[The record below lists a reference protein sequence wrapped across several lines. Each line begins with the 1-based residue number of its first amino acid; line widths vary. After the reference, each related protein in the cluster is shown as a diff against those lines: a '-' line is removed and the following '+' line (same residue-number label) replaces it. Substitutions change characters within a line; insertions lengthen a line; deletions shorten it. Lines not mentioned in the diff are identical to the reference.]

1 MFTFED
7 RMNSKPYKII
17 FTLLISS
24 FVAIIVLQ
32 SFWISNFYNQKLEE
46 FNSHVFQSLAEISVK
61 LNEREQIQYVK
72 ESILPR
78 KESKIIKKGNSVK
91 VIVSAASASATTENV
106 PSDLDIIHELKLD
119 TVFSNENHELI
130 VSDSLVQINNGRKMV
145 IVNKHTASAHKV
157 PGKKEL
163 NKLLDKMLTEIKTI
177 DVSPVDDIEPDSL
190 KSIITKVN
198 QSKGIVT
205 PFEFCLKKETKE
217 IEEIMACS
225 QGFKKDDA
233 NVFRFDLS
241 NNKVF
246 SNHNFLYLQFPDV
259 KAVVFS
265 RMKNILILSSLFS
278 LIIILIFFYTIRTIL
293 KQKKLSEIK
302 NDFINNMTHELKT
315 PIATISLAVDA
326 INNPQ
331 VKNDDEKFSKYTSIL
346 KEENQKLNS
355 HVERVLQMALL
366 DKGEL
371 QLRKQKVNAVELIN
385 TTIKTYKLQIA
396 EQKAQVVFEP
406 KEQEVIIYADE
417 FHLQSV
423 FNNLLDNALKY
434 SKQNSIIEMSVLK
447 KGTNVL
453 IKFKDNGI
461 GIDPSMHKKVF
472 EKFYRV
478 QSGIIHDV
486 KGFGLGLSYVKS
498 IIEKHGG
505 TISLESDTG
514 SGREEKGSVFLIKL
528 PCNES

>member
-1 MFTFED
+1 
-7 RMNSKPYKII
+7 MNSKPYKII
-17 FTLLISS
+17 FALLIFS
-24 FVAIIVLQ
+24 FVVIIVLQ
-32 SFWISNFYNQKLEE
+32 SFWISNFYDQKLEE
-46 FNSHVFQSLAEISVK
+46 FNGNVFQSLAEISDK

-78 KESKIIKKGNSVK
+78 KESKKIIKKGNSVK
-91 VIVSAASASATTENV
+91 VIVSAASASASAEEI
-106 PSDLDIIHELKLD
+106 SGDLDIIHELQLD
-119 TVFSNENHELI
+119 TVFGNENHELI
-130 VSDSLVQINNGRKMV
+130 VSDSLVQINNGQKMV
-145 IVNKHTASAHKV
+145 IVNKHSASTPRT

-177 DVSPVDDIEPDSL
+177 DVSPMEEIEEDSL
-190 KSIITKVN
+190 RSIIKKVF
-198 QSKGIVT
+198 QSKGIFT
-205 PFEFCLKKETKE
+205 PFEFCLKKESKE
-217 IEEIMACS
+217 IDNIMACS
-225 QGFKKDDA
+225 SGFKQDA
-233 NVFRFDLS
+233 DNEFRFDLS

-246 SNHNFLYLQFPDV
+246 SNHNFLYVQFPDV
-259 KAVVFS
+259 KSLVFS
-265 RMKNILILSSLFS
+265 RMKNILGLSSLFS
-278 LIIILIFFYTIRTIL
+278 LIIILVFFYTIRTIL

-371 QLRKQKVNAVELIN
+371 QLQKKLIN
-385 TTIKTYKLQIA
+385 VIALINSSIKTHKLQIVQLRA
-396 EQKAQVVFEP
+396 TVIFEP
-406 KEQEVIIYADE
+406 KDQEVLVMADE

-423 FNNLLDNALKY
+423 LNNLLDNALKY
-434 SKQNSIIEMSVLK
+434 SKQNILIEISVSK
-447 KGTNVL
+447 QGNNVL
-453 IKFKDNGI
+453 ISFKDNGI
-461 GIDPSMHKKVF
+461 GIDPTMHKKVF
-472 EKFYRV
+472 EKFYRA
-478 QSGIIHDV
+478 QGGMLHDV

-498 IIEKHGG
+498 IIEKHHG
-505 TISLESDTG
+505 TITLES
-514 SGREEKGSVFLIKL
+514 EPEKGAVFLIKL